1 MKKSDIRAKIYFL
14 KKRRAL
20 RGHRSVSGEIIRYFL
35 YCVFLCF
42 FFVISIHI
50 VTSKSRY
57 GRLGG
62 AVLESEGY
70 RRQRMDSAMLDHIR
84 KAENPGMDLGLYWL
98 ENHFGQEAFS
108 YPCTDETFLKLKSIW
123 AEKQGWDLYCN
134 ACEAIWND
142 LKYFPV
148 PEPSNEVRAEV
159 TFEDSWMFERNYG
172 GKRGHEG
179 TDIMASVNK
188 RGLYPI
194 VSMTD
199 GVILHKGWLEK
210 GGYRIGI
217 TAPGG
222 GYFYYAHLDSYV
234 DVEEGDTVKAG
245 DLLGFMGDTGYSEI
259 EGTTGNFPVHLHV
272 GIYLVTDESEI
283 SVNPYYPLRY
293 LEDRRIKCA
302 Y

>member
-1 MKKSDIRAKIYFL
+1 MKKSDIKAKIYFL

-20 RGHRSVSGEIIRYFL
+20 RGRRFASTEVFRYFL
-35 YCVFLCF
+35 YCLILCF
-42 FFVISIHI
+42 FLVIGIHI
-50 VTSKSRY
+50 LTSRSRY
-57 GRLGG
+57 SRLNE

-70 RRQRMDSAMLDHIR
+70 RRQRMEQEMLDHIR
-84 KAENPGMDLGLYWL
+84 GAENPGMDLGVYWL

-108 YPCTDETFLKLKSIW
+108 YPCTDETFLKLKEVWS
-123 AEKQGWDLYCN
+123 EKQGWEMYCG
-134 ACEAIWND
+134 ACETIWND
-142 LKYFPV
+142 LRYFPV
-148 PEPSNEVRAEV
+148 PEPSNGVRAEV

-179 TDIMASVNK
+179 TDIMASTNE

-199 GVILHKGWLEK
+199 GVILHKGWLEQ

-222 GYFYYAHLDSYV
+222 AYFYYAHLDSYAN
-234 DVEEGDTVKAG
+234 VEEGDTVKAG

-272 GIYLVTDESEI
+272 GIYLVTEDKEI

-293 LEDRRIKCA
+293 LENRRIKCA